1 MHYSLVLWEVPEGRR
16 PAVNQYNYARAPT
29 SLLYNGHDGDD
40 HACDHHVGHHG
51 DHGDDHDDHH
61 GGFPPWW

>member
-29 SLLYNGHDGDD
+29 SLLYNGHDGDH
-40 HACDHHVGHHG
+40 HAGDHHVDHHG

-61 GGFPPWW
+61 GGFLPWW

>member
-29 SLLYNGHDGDD
+29 SLLYNGHDD
-40 HACDHHVGHHG
+40 HAGYHHV
-51 DHGDDHDDHH
+51 DPDDDHH
-61 GGFPPWW
+61 GEFLPWW